1 MVEYNKELLGV
12 DLTEEFMIS
21 TLNVEIFPQ
30 PKKQTRSMCTYYL
43 NCPRT
48 GQLEKADFFEGVKVN
63 IVLFCLYFKA
73 AF

>member
-1 MVEYNKELLGV
+1 MSLPHTGGGPVVEYNKELLGV

-30 PKKQTRSMCTYYL
+30 PKKQTRAMCTYYL

-48 GQLEKADFFEGVKVN
+48 GQLEKADFFEGVKVT
-63 IVLFCLYFKA
+63 
-73 AF
+73 